1 LLFYSVQEEETMNQ
15 NPLHADPTD
24 RVMKIPPVKSPS
36 HEEALLDQA
45 VAESFPASDPI
56 SPAMPSRLEPGDT
69 RRDEAFTNEGTTMS
83 ERMRRNAP
91 ALVAIG
97 TAAVALL
104 AIRALRGNRRRAR
117 DDDYDYDS
125 E

>member
-1 LLFYSVQEEETMNQ
+1 MNQ
-15 NPLHADPTD
+15 KPPAADPTD
-24 RVMKIPPVKSPS
+24 RVMKIPPVESPR

-45 VAESFPASDPI
+45 VAETFPASDPI
-56 SPAMPSRLEPGDT
+56 SPASAALMEPADVNYESLT
-69 RRDEAFTNEGTTMS
+69 DQSSKLR

-91 ALVAIG
+91 ALIAIG

-104 AIRALRGNRRRAR
+104 AMRALRGGRAAGR
-117 DDDYDYDS
+117 GDGSGY